1 MALEATAKKKTIMIV
16 EDDPLLVKMYEAK
29 FSSSGF
35 NVIKAYDGEQ
45 ALKDALV
52 AHPDFILLDVMMPKM
67 SGIDMLEKLRT
78 DQWGRSVPVIIL
90 SNLSEKQEGEK
101 AARLGVKEYLV
112 KANFT
117 PAEILAKIVAIIG
130 S

>member
-1 MALEATAKKKTIMIV
+1 METAVKKKTIMIV

-29 FSSSGF
+29 FSSSGY
-35 NVIKAYDGEQ
+35 NVVKAYDGEQ

-52 AHPDFILLDVMMPKM
+52 THPDFILLDVMMPKM

-78 DQWGRSVPVIIL
+78 DQWGKTVPVIIL

-101 AARLGVKEYLV
+101 AAKLGVKEYLV

-117 PAEILAKIVAIIG
+117 PAEILAKITAIIG